1 MELSKGANT
10 PIPTS
15 LLAVV
20 ISWRSEHMVD
30 AHALLL
36 NSDGTVRDDKDLVF
50 YNAPRHMSQAV
61 TLDQDPAPGTAR
73 LSVSLPR
80 TEADVDRIVV
90 SGSLEDTEFT
100 QIEDLRVTVYA
111 VDGPVAEF
119 AVTASE
125 AVTAMMFG
133 EFYRRDGGWRFR
145 AVGQGW
151 ATGMEGLV
159 TEFGIQVDDP
169 SVPDPNSALPASR
182 SGRPAGTAPAGR
194 STGRT
199 PGTERANDPT
209 GDSGTAVLTRA
220 HSSPD
225 DTPRH
230 GDRILSGRPS
240 ASEESAREAPST
252 QRSASGAA
260 GQGHRPAATRE
271 HPAPSAARSA
281 LDNTPPPRS
290 DHRPRAGA
298 RNDGPDTTEIPPA
311 PRTVEPPRC
320 AAPATGDARR
330 DRPSA
335 TARGAGSV
343 TADREGPGT
352 HSAGPRSVAEAHPG
366 NAHYRLDER
375 TGSGTAATAP
385 WDRFEAA
392 QSARRTPGTVTLR
405 RLTVAEPIPVEPPPG
420 SGRADWYRD
429 PTEPTVL
436 RWWDG
441 EQWTADTR
449 PAARPHP
456 HDCTRCGARRRRRV
470 FGGHH
475 PCATCAAETEE
486 FLIHWH
492 TRATR
497 VLAASGPRGAEW
509 DALWASLRYQRIDES
524 AARDALEPA
533 ALQYVERRVAFAFAD
548 GQISADEYDDVEH
561 AITELSLAGR
571 LIDDLRARMGR
582 GRALSR
588 LREGDLPTVRT
599 PDLHL
604 DAEELVYLDIGAT
617 HIRELARG
625 PKHTDGR
632 LIVSTKK
639 LRFVGPGTGVE
650 IPWSRIVSVAAEL
663 DTVVVAATS
672 ARGGAS
678 FAVADPEYLAAALEG
693 ALRIAKRLV
702 LAPGQRDS
710 RSIPQEVKA
719 EVWQRDGGKCVECGE
734 SHYLEFDHIIPLS
747 RGGATSAS
755 NLQILCRGCNR
766 AKGANI

>member
-20 ISWRSEHMVD
+20 ISWRSEHVVD

-36 NSDGTVRDDKDLVF
+36 DSDGAVRDDKDLVF

-100 QIEDLRVTVYA
+100 RIEDLRVTVYA

-119 AVTASE
+119 AVTDSE
-125 AVTAMMFG
+125 PVTAMMFG

-159 TEFGIQVDDP
+159 TEFGIQVDKP
-169 SVPDPNSALPASR
+169 AVPDPSSTPPASR
-182 SGRPAGTAPAGR
+182 PGPAAGAAPAG
-194 STGRT
+194 SANGRT
-199 PGTERANDPT
+199 PGTEPANDPA
-209 GDSGTAVLTRA
+209 GDSSTAVLTRTQ
-220 HSSPD
+220 SSPD
-225 DTPRH
+225 DTPRRH
-230 GDRILSGRPS
+230 GDHIPSGRHG
-240 ASEESAREAPST
+240 ATAESAREAPSS
-252 QRSASGAA
+252 RRPASGA
-260 GQGHRPAATRE
+260 G
-271 HPAPSAARSA
+271 S
-281 LDNTPPPRS
+281 
-290 DHRPRAGA
+290 RA
-298 RNDGPDTTEIPPA
+298 
-311 PRTVEPPRC
+311 
-320 AAPATGDARR
+320 
-330 DRPSA
+330 
-335 TARGAGSV
+335 
-343 TADREGPGT
+343 
-352 HSAGPRSVAEAHPG
+352 VAEAHPG

-375 TGSGTAATAP
+375 PGSGTAATAP
-385 WDRFEAA
+385 WDRFDTA
-392 QSARRTPGTVTLR
+392 QSARRSPGTVTLR
-405 RLTVAEPIPVEPPPG
+405 RLTVAEPTPVEPPPG

-449 PAARPHP
+449 PTARPHP
-456 HDCTRCGARRRRRV
+456 HDCARCGARRRRRV

-475 PCATCAAETEE
+475 PCAACAAETEE

-497 VLAASGPRGAEW
+497 VLAAAGPRGAEW
-509 DALWASLRYQRIDES
+509 EALWASLRYQRIDES
-524 AARDALEPA
+524 AARAALEPA

-588 LREGDLPTVRT
+588 LREGDLPSVRT

-632 LIVSTKK
+632 LILSTKK

-678 FAVADPEYLAAALEG
+678 FVVADPEYLAAALEG

-766 AKGANI
+766 EKGANI